1 MTSPVTA
8 RDRAKAERSDAIL
21 HAAARLFAAR
31 GYSGVSLEDIGAA
44 VGVSGPAVY
53 RHFAGKQALL
63 GAVLVK
69 VSQDLISGGR
79 RVAAESPTADQRMR
93 ALIGFHVEFA
103 LGNAEVIQVQDRD
116 VAFLSEADRAEVRR
130 LQRAYIELWM
140 AALSPLQA
148 PEGGADQDELRSARA
163 GLLRA
168 HQLETP
174 HSTRTAA
181 RRHSATA
188 TVLIARWRMRRCARL
203 PEEHR
208 PSGLFEDVGDV
219 LEESCSFGSVDEAVV
234 EGEAERHH
242 LPQRAISPWCS
253 QGWRRTR
260 ADGEDPRL
268 ARRRMGVPAS
278 TPKTP
283 MLEIENVPP
292 ASSAGEVFP
301 ERATSASDR
310 TASAMPSSVSRSASR
325 IIGTISPRSV
335 AAAIPRST

>member
-69 VSQDLISGGR
+69 VSQDLIHGGR
-79 RVAAESPTADQRMR
+79 RVWDESPTADERMR

-140 AALSPLQA
+140 AALSPLHA
-148 PEGGADQDELRSARA
+148 TPDGGSDQDELRLRVQACF
-163 GLLRA
+163 GLINS
-168 HQLETP
+168 TP
-174 HSTRTAA
+174 HSTRAAA

-188 TVLIARWRMRRCARL
+188 TVLIAM
-203 PEEHR
+203 
-208 PSGLFEDVGDV
+208 
-219 LEESCSFGSVDEAVV
+219 
-234 EGEAERHH
+234 
-242 LPQRAISPWCS
+242 
-253 QGWRRTR
+253 
-260 ADGEDPRL
+260 ADAAL
-268 ARRRMGVPAS
+268 
-278 TPKTP
+278 
-283 MLEIENVPP
+283 
-292 ASSAGEVFP
+292 
-301 ERATSASDR
+301 RAT
-310 TASAMPSSVSRSASR
+310 
-325 IIGTISPRSV
+325 I
-335 AAAIPRST
+335 